1 MESSGG
7 TPVETPREVTGVV
20 IVSLGLLIGLG
31 VSYVGGRRAEI
42 MANWSTYRT
51 DPFILFMAPFLK
63 PDADPRSRFQFAA
76 DNYSEVVK
84 QYMDKVI
91 AAALTPVYQIFGVL
105 SSSIGT
111 SANGLGAIKALLAKM
126 FGGFQAMVDVFMRR
140 FNGVSRAL
148 IGTFRQMLQ
157 ALEHVW
163 ASAASSIYGALS
175 LIYTMQNTIRL
186 IINIVVTIIIILA
199 VLMIFFFFAL
209 WPLLPIIITA
219 GLMLGQMSPIIE
231 AVTGVNGGGSD
242 AASLAAGMCFHVDT
256 RIVLADGSDVPLH
269 RIQLGDRL
277 EGDGIV
283 EGILRFDDPAALMAL
298 RGVLV
303 TGSHIVW
310 EAGKP
315 MFVKDHPEARPSGVT
330 DAVLCLLT
338 SHRRIP
344 VRSHIGLLQFADWE
358 ELEENDEAALQAWYE
373 HVNAV
378 LNGPRTAFTAFTAF
392 SRARSTEEAACS
404 GDALV
409 TTPDG
414 PLRLD
419 AVVPGIFVLNAEG
432 APTRV
437 TGVVRLLGGSK
448 AACELPC
455 GSHVSTGCWMR
466 EESQSLW
473 GQPKT
478 SGAHEETRWFHLFTE
493 SGTFRLGGLAFR
505 DFRDVGDDL
514 PGTYNNTLNAMILAK
529 NNRP

>member
-20 IVSLGLLIGLG
+20 IVCLALLIGLG

-42 MANWSTYRT
+42 MANWSSYRT

-91 AAALTPVYQIFGVL
+91 AVALTPVYQIFGVL

-163 ASAASSIYGALS
+163 ASTASSIYGALS

-277 EGDGIV
+277 EGAGIV

-358 ELEENDEAALQAWYE
+358 EIEENDEAALQAWYE
-373 HVNAV
+373 HVDTV
-378 LNGPRTAFTAFTAF
+378 LNGPGTAFSAF

-409 TTPDG
+409 ATPDG

-419 AVVPGIFVLNAEG
+419 AVVPGTFVLDAEG

-448 AACELPC
+448 AARLLPC
-455 GSHVSTGCWMR
+455 GGHVSTGCWMQ
-466 EESQSLW
+466 EESQGHW

-478 SGAHEETRWFHLFTE
+478 SGAHEEPRWFHLFTE